1 MNNNNRNSS
10 KMNNTNRNSSK
21 MNNTNRNSSKMN
33 NITKKNMTN
42 AKNTRNKL
50 NTKNNNALVSTVK
63 LGINVE
69 QNESQREVL
78 NRLQNN
84 LKKNNEKVKKFQG
97 KITELRKFNNKLS
110 DGYQLSLKMVVDVSD
125 LLHRYV
131 GIFEMLE
138 TLMTNIES
146 TFEFNEEDFRYIR
159 DLTEKSIS
167 DIRTKL
173 NNQVDSMVVIFEKEG
188 LKKQAI
194 ELKKLKETSAEI
206 SINASN
212 LSRSVPVSSKPRIS
226 NNSNKSNNSKT
237 KQMNN
242 TKVKRNNTKSKE
254 TLMQK
259 FNKILY
265 D

>member
-1 MNNNNRNSS
+1 MNNNTKKIINNTKKNNIA
-10 KMNNTNRNSSK
+10 KMNNV
-21 MNNTNRNSSKMN
+21 
-33 NITKKNMTN
+33 TKKNMIN
-42 AKNTRNKL
+42 AKNTRSRL
-50 NTKNNNALVSTVK
+50 NASKNTVSSNTTSVK

-69 QNESQREVL
+69 SSESQREVL

-159 DLTEKSIS
+159 DLTEKNIH

-173 NNQVDSMVVIFEKEG
+173 NKQVDSMVVVFEKEG
-188 LKKQAI
+188 LKAQAS
-194 ELKKLKETSAEI
+194 ELKKLKDTTAEI
-206 SINASN
+206 SSNAAN
-212 LSRSVPVSSKPRIS
+212 ISRGLPASSKPKVINS
-226 NNSNKSNNSKT
+226 KAKVNNSNKLNTNNSNKL
-237 KQMNN
+237 KANN
-242 TKVKRNNTKSKE
+242 AKPKK
-254 TLMQK
+254 TLMQR
-259 FNKILY
+259 FNEILY